1 MIRHSLPGGLF
12 ALVCTIACG
21 SSQSD
26 ATTATQPGGGTGNSG
41 GGTSLTPSAGSSGV
55 GVSGASTG
63 GAGGS
68 TAVAGSGG
76 VPAAG
81 VTTGGAGPVGGAAG
95 SGGVTAG
102 AGGATAQGG
111 SGGSAGIDA
120 GDTPPSH
127 PLNITAAADRYVHD
141 IQGKPACVDTR
152 VPTVMG
158 KLIID
163 LGVDSGGLYE
173 FGCQRGFHTYAVSFT
188 HCGLT
193 YDNREHN
200 GDCRLATFTDEIA
213 PKVKA
218 ALEELTT
225 AAPGEGWEYYLNDDG
240 EVRWSDIGFTGVSH
254 GAQSAARFGVAVRLY
269 RAVSRSGPR
278 DNQCGD
284 GTIPTEDF
292 DPAAP
297 PYDVNCPDSD
307 ISAWI
312 DDPPATPIE
321 RFFGIVGKMD
331 GQYGDILFTME
342 RMGFSGQPVNIST
355 APPPFDGSHRWY
367 ADDGHSAFNDEPYW
381 PALAIAWGVPP
392 ANMEFA
398 AANPPDE

>member
-1 MIRHSLPGGLF
+1 MIRNSAPFGLF
-12 ALVCTIACG
+12 ALVCAIGCG

-26 ATTATQPGGGTGNSG
+26 EPMTTAQGGGAANNPGGVAGAAGNSVGVVGGATTG
-41 GGTSLTPSAGSSGV
+41 
-55 GVSGASTG
+55 GAS
-63 GAGGS
+63 AGGS

-76 VPAAG
+76 APAAG
-81 VTTGGAGPVGGAAG
+81 GAAGGTPPVGGAAG
-95 SGGVTAG
+95 SGGAAAG
-102 AGGATAQGG
+102 AGGATAQAG
-111 SGGSAGIDA
+111 SGGAAGIDA
-120 GDTPPSH
+120 GDTPAPH
-127 PLNITAAADRYVHD
+127 PMNITVAADRYVHD
-141 IQGKPACVDTR
+141 VGGKPACIDTTS
-152 VPTVMG
+152 PIIMG
-158 KLIID
+158 KMIID

-173 FGCQRGFHTYAVSFT
+173 FGCRRGFHTYAVSFT

-213 PKVKA
+213 PKVKS
-218 ALEELTT
+218 ALMDLTT
-225 AAPGEGWEYYLNDDG
+225 SAPGEGWEYYLNDDG
-240 EVRWSDIGFTGVSH
+240 EVRWSDVGFTGVSH

-292 DPAAP
+292 DPNNP

-342 RMGFSGQPVNIST
+342 RMGYSGTPVNIST
-355 APPPFDGSHRWY
+355 ATPPFDGSHRWY
-367 ADDGHSAFNDEPYW
+367 ADDGHSSFDGPEYW
-381 PALAIAWGVPP
+381 PALQIAWGVPDE
-392 ANMEFA
+392 NMVHA
-398 AANPPDE
+398 AQ

>member
-1 MIRHSLPGGLF
+1 MIRYSLPCSLF
-12 ALVCTIACG
+12 TVLCAIACG
-21 SSQSD
+21 ASQTD
-26 ATTATQPGGGTGNSG
+26 GDGTQTNNGGTTSIGGSNM
-41 GGTSLTPSAGSSGV
+41 GGTVGSSGSTSTA
-55 GVSGASTG
+55 GTSTG
-63 GAGGS
+63 GANNGGS

-76 VPAAG
+76 TVVAG
-81 VTTGGAGPVGGAAG
+81 GTGGTAQGGAGGDVSAGGAAG
-95 SGGVTAG
+95 TGGTS
-102 AGGATAQGG
+102 AQAG

-120 GDTPPSH
+120 GDTPAPH
-127 PLNITAAADRYVHD
+127 PMNITVPADRYVHD
-141 IQGKPACVDTR
+141 VGGKPACIDTTSP
-152 VPTVMG
+152 VIMG
-158 KLIID
+158 KMIID

-173 FGCQRGFHTYAVSFT
+173 FGCRRGFHTYAVSFT

-213 PKVKA
+213 PKVKQ
-218 ALEELTT
+218 ALTDLTT
-225 AAPGEGWEYYLNDDG
+225 SAPGEGWEYYLNDDG
-240 EVRWSDIGFTGVSH
+240 EVRWSDVGFTGVSH

-292 DPAAP
+292 DPANP

-355 APPPFDGSHRWY
+355 ATPPFDGSHRWY
-367 ADDGHSAFNDEPYW
+367 ADDGHSSFDGPEYW
-381 PALAIAWGVPP
+381 PALQIAWGVPDE
-392 ANMEFA
+392 NMIHA
-398 AANPPDE
+398 AQ